1 MKHQKY
7 YQYYKD
13 IRIEAAELSVHTDK
27 EDWIRVM
34 HGDIL
39 HGMKFTIENTIS
51 EKVAF
56 SNALKHMGAETYAWE
71 IKAPEE
77 EVSIPEEE
85 LIFARINGPEI
96 VPENF
101 TLCYRFDIV
110 SVKPHENKTVYVD
123 AHSGE
128 VVKSRSNIQG
138 CNTTLKYGAETLYNG
153 LEHFYIRNR
162 TIGDW
167 VLYYCTRDIRTK
179 DYTGNSN
186 FYTTANVTDNDGYYD
201 HHATATTAHWAVT
214 LTADFFKSIFGLNG
228 VG

>member
-1 MKHQKY
+1 MRHFVITVGWIFILLQTLTGQNPNSHYFLQENNPLLELSAQHDASGWLYFEPNVIKKDQLLTHHRRSLGLDEDGTLVLHRSLDDRKRKNINSSEMKHQKY
-7 YQYYKD
+7 YQYYKG
-13 IRIEAAELSVHTDK
+13 IRIEAVELSVHTDK

-71 IKAPEE
+71 IKAPDEDLAL
-77 EVSIPEEE
+77 PEGE

-110 SVKPHENKTVYVD
+110 SVKPHENKAVYVP
-123 AHSGE
+123 
-128 VVKSRSNIQG
+128 
-138 CNTTLKYGAETLYNG
+138 T
-153 LEHFYIRNR
+153 
-162 TIGDW
+162 
-167 VLYYCTRDIRTK
+167 
-179 DYTGNSN
+179 
-186 FYTTANVTDNDGYYD
+186 
-201 HHATATTAHWAVT
+201 
-214 LTADFFKSIFGLNG
+214 
-228 VG
+228 

>member
-13 IRIEAAELSVHTDK
+13 IRIEAAELSDHTDK

-101 TLCYRFDIV
+101 TLCNRFDIV

-138 CNTTLKYGAETLYNG
+138 CNTTLKYGADGDRTNG
-153 LEHFYIRNR
+153 GQR
-162 TIGDW
+162 TGME
-167 VLYYCTRDIRTK
+167 RT
-179 DYTGNSN
+179 G
-186 FYTTANVTDNDGYYD
+186 TANSRGQVAVRSL
-201 HHATATTAHWAVT
+201 HHPSRGHPW
-214 LTADFFKSIFGLNG
+214 
-228 VG
+228 